1 MIHVFFVPGMFGSM
15 IEYVLK
21 SHTLELIPIQ
31 ASIRDDGSMHGYS
44 KNFHPTTLKE
54 LQQGLSNDIDITT
67 PIYPCEE
74 MHLEGIIQIFRNSL
88 SGWENHSKFII
99 HAPDLRW
106 AEINLLF
113 QYYKI
118 SLGLKMGMDIFSG
131 NNSENIARW
140 NPDYTHWQQMK
151 PWEYREWFSMFYENW
166 VQEWINIDDDLTD
179 GFMRLTNQEIL
190 ENTKNV
196 LSDMIKFCNLTPG
209 PNLYSFLESYR
220 EKQSYVLDEYAHIEH
235 AVKSILNDTEY
246 KWPKLSIIG
255 ESIIQRKLRS
265 AGLEIRCDRLDD
277 FPTHSVK
284 LKELTYRS
292 DMNLHQHQ
300 HQSQGNHA

>member
-21 SHTLELIPIQ
+21 SHTLEMIPIQ
-31 ASIRDDGSMHGYS
+31 ASIRDDGSMHGYC
-44 KNFHPTTLKE
+44 KKFHPTTLKE
-54 LQQGLSNDIDITT
+54 LQQGLNNSIDITT

-74 MHLEGIIQIFRNSL
+74 INLAGIIQIFKNTL
-88 SGWENHSKFII
+88 SEWKTHSKFII
-99 HAPDLRW
+99 HAPDLKW

-113 QYYKI
+113 QYHKI
-118 SLGLKMGMDIFSG
+118 ALGLKMGMDIFSG
-131 NNSENIARW
+131 NNSKNIVSW
-140 NPDYTHWQQMK
+140 NPDYSHWQQMK

-166 VQEWINIDDDLTD
+166 VQEWIDIDDDLID
-179 GFMRLTNQEIL
+179 GFIRITNQEIL

-196 LSDMIKFCNLTPG
+196 ILDMIRFCNLTPG
-209 PNLYSFLESYR
+209 PDLSSFLDIYR
-220 EKQSYVLDEYAHIEH
+220 QKQSYILNEYAHIEQ
-235 AVKSILNDTEY
+235 AVSNTLNDIEY
-246 KWPKLSIIG
+246 QWPKLSIIG

-265 AGLEIRCDRLDD
+265 EGLEIRCDGLDD

-300 HQSQGNHA
+300 LQGNHA